1 MTPRFFWRRLAAL
14 LIDLTL
20 VSVLSTVLV
29 LPFLG
34 DTNKVRLSGGLV
46 RITQCKTVNSLP
58 QPTLDLVAVKVDAAT
73 VCSIR
78 PYGIDNGLTLTMV
91 YDRVQTEHTSSQ
103 KTYSVMIDEQGLVV
117 WPMSLDA
124 LVSLLLAGLGFPLAL
139 RRWGKTPGKHV
150 MGLILSRPVSFG
162 PAFLREA
169 LRLWPL
175 QLGNFATLAQ
185 PLYGP
190 HQMQILPWLGF
201 GAIFGVIGLLFLL
214 FFASHVLPVLRWRG
228 LMPWD
233 RAIGTRLVRK
243 RDLAFEG

>member
-1 MTPRFFWRRLAAL
+1 MAPRVFWRRLTAL

-46 RITQCKTVNSLP
+46 RITQCNTVNSLP
-58 QPTLDLVAVKVDAAT
+58 QPTLDLVSVKVDAAT

-91 YDRVQTEHTSSQ
+91 YGRVQTEHTSSQ

-117 WPMSLDA
+117 WPMAPDA
-124 LVSLLLAGLGFPLAL
+124 LVCLLLAGLGFPLAL

-175 QLGNFATLAQ
+175 HFSNLGTLAV
-185 PLYGP
+185 PVVGP
-190 HQMQILPWLGF
+190 KMLKILSS
-201 GAIFGVIGLLFLL
+201 IGLGALFGLMGLMFLL